1 MKKVKFILGVI
12 AAISTIFAMTSC
24 DLELRDSEN
33 RAAISGLLADPI
45 DILELEEPFS
55 KTVATRNAEDADLDI
70 VHSFTI
76 GLMSDGAKFIV
87 EKAKLNDE
95 YFVLNSAPVETI
107 FLNDPSVS
115 PVNCTTD
122 GNDFVVK
129 FLFDCTA
136 NAETDVWKPYNFIIQ
151 DNDNPGAFGWVKRAD
166 DFGFDPLQSYPTVTY
181 EIPNAL
187 GGPAANGR
195 KVVAVIEGNKDTIT
209 ITCSLVKK

>member
-1 MKKVKFILGVI
+1 MGVI

-33 RAAISGLLADPI
+33 RAAISGLSADPI

-55 KTVATRNAEDADLDI
+55 KTVATRNAEDADIDI

-76 GLMSDGAKFIV
+76 GLMSDGARFIV

-95 YFVLNSAPVETI
+95 YFVLNSATVETA
-107 FLNDPSVS
+107 FLNDPSAS

-136 NAETDVWKPYNFIIQ
+136 NAETDLWKPYNFIIQ
-151 DNDNPGAFGWVKRAD
+151 DNDNPGTYGWVKRAD
-166 DFGFDPLQSYPTVTY
+166 DFYFDPLPSYPTIEY
-181 EIPNAL
+181 AIPNTL
-187 GGPAANGR
+187 GGPAANGK

-209 ITCSLVKK
+209 ITCSFVK